1 MFNDHKPNSTAARFT
16 ERYWRAPGGENL
28 LMDIEIE
35 DPEIYSKPFL
45 LNRQEWLAA
54 GPDYQLSQDK
64 CEPSS
69 IWERRMRAKQGQ

>member
-1 MFNDHKPNSTAARFT
+1 
-16 ERYWRAPGGENL
+16 
-28 LMDIEIE
+28 MDIELE
-35 DPEIYSKPFL
+35 DPETYTRPFL

-54 GPDYQLSQDK
+54 EPDYKLSDDK